1 LFIFFILLL
10 LNQYSRL
17 NAGEQEHCEPIDG
30 DVIEVNRKFANKQT
44 SRMAFLLAS
53 PVVITMRSG
62 ELPELQNQSDPLV
75 RLGFDPPRAQT
86 VNLEFAPP

>member
-1 LFIFFILLL
+1 
-10 LNQYSRL
+10 L

-53 PVVITMRSG
+53 PVVITMQDPANYLNFRINLILWSG
-62 ELPELQNQSDPLV
+62 
-75 RLGFDPPRAQT
+75 LGLTRPAHRP
-86 VNLEFAPP
+86 

>member
-1 LFIFFILLL
+1 MLFIFFILLL

-17 NAGEQEHCEPIDG
+17 NAGEQGHCEPIDG

-53 PVVITMRSG
+53 PVVITM
-62 ELPELQNQSDPLV
+62 QDPANYLNF
-75 RLGFDPPRAQT
+75 RI
-86 VNLEFAPP
+86 NLMGLTRPAHRP